1 MSPRALFTRLAIA
14 EAVTWALLLLGMVLK
29 YGTHTTDLGVRVF
42 GLAHGVVFLGYCLA
56 SLVMWV
62 NQRWSTRTLLLALA
76 AAIPP
81 FATIW
86 FEKRAVRQG
95 LLEATGASVE
105 TAPEMRRGPS
115 PNGCWLP
122 RSRGPGSPW
131 PSASSESRCLPERC
145 SSSGH
150 LRCPARVPDRSRPR
164 SSPARASVERGAA
177 TLGDGA
183 GSIRDAGG
191 TGWSSRWRRASPSDD
206 PDFGPPAG
214 LGYPRPR
221 RIRIVA

>member
-86 FEKRAVRQG
+86 FEKRAMRQG
-95 LLEATGASVE
+95 LLEGDW
-105 TAPEMRRGPS
+105 RFGR
-115 PNGCWLP
+115 
-122 RSRGPGSPW
+122 
-131 PSASSESRCLPERC
+131 
-145 SSSGH
+145 
-150 LRCPARVPDRSRPR
+150 
-164 SSPARASVERGAA
+164 
-177 TLGDGA
+177 DGA
-183 GSIRDAGG
+183 GDAPRTVAERMLAAAIARPGVAVAIG
-191 TGWSSRWRRASPSDD
+191 VVGVALLTGALLVV
-206 PDFGPPAG
+206 GPPPLPG
-214 LGYPRPR
+214 KGS
-221 RIRIVA
+221 